1 MADEVHEVVTL
12 LLARMESNPEEF
24 EFHAS
29 GSLAVTGRWETWI
42 AQLGWHFNEAEKAL
56 IYGKARELIFQ
67 RVHGEVLDE
76 LLNGE
81 DRRRKER
88 EEQEYERQMMR
99 QSTLA
104 QQQKA
109 YVSQLQGMVGQV
121 YGGGGGAGAALSGYQ
136 NAAGAQGIVGKS
148 YTHAIMDEHDSYLDR
163 LRSTPTG
170 SITSVLPVANGGTD
184 NTIINQIKNMLKKGK

>member
-67 RVHGEVLDE
+67 RVHEEVLDE

-88 EEQEYERQMMR
+88 EDREYELHIAHAARQ
-99 QSTLA
+99 QQQQALA

-109 YVSQLQGMVGQV
+109 YVNQLNGMVGQV
-121 YGGGGGAGAALSGYQ
+121 YGGGGGAGA
-136 NAAGAQGIVGKS
+136 AQGIVGKS

-163 LRSTPTG
+163 LRNTPTG
-170 SITSVLPVANGGTD
+170 SITSAATPKLSPYDKIMNA
-184 NTIINQIKNMLKKGK
+184 LKKGK

>member
-1 MADEVHEVVTL
+1 MEDEVHEVVTL

-81 DRRRKER
+81 DRRRKEAEDR
-88 EEQEYERQMMR
+88 EYERHLAYAAMQ
-99 QSTLA
+99 QQQALA

-109 YVSQLQGMVGQV
+109 YVSQLNGMVGQV
-121 YGGGGGAGAALSGYQ
+121 YGGGGGAGL
-136 NAAGAQGIVGKS
+136 AQGIVGS
-148 YTHAIMDEHDSYLDR
+148 YDYDLDKYR
-163 LRSTPTG
+163 NTPTG
-170 SITSVLPVANGGTD
+170 SITSALPVANGGTSS
-184 NTIINQIKNMLKKGK
+184 TIINQIKNALKKGK

>member
-81 DRRRKER
+81 DRRRKEVEDR
-88 EEQEYERQMMR
+88 EYERH
-99 QSTLA
+99 LA
-104 QQQKA
+104 QALQHTKQQAMQQQIQA
-109 YVSQLQGMVGQV
+109 YQQASG
-121 YGGGGGAGAALSGYQ
+121 GGGGGAG
-136 NAAGAQGIVGKS
+136 IVGS
-148 YTHAIMDEHDSYLDR
+148 YDYDLDR
-163 LRSTPTG
+163 YRNTPTG
-170 SITSVLPVANGGTD
+170 TTTAARYPTSTDMKNNGIMGALRKL
-184 NTIINQIKNMLKKGK
+184 I

>member
-81 DRRRKER
+81 DRRRKEAEDR
-88 EEQEYERQMMR
+88 EYERQMMVR
-99 QSTLA
+99 QAGLA

-109 YVSQLQGMVGQV
+109 YVSQIQGMVGQV
-121 YGGGGGAGAALSGYQ
+121 YGGGGGGA
-136 NAAGAQGIVGKS
+136 GIVGK
-148 YTHAIMDEHDSYLDR
+148 HAAGEYDYDLDR
-163 LRSTPTG
+163 YRNTPTG
-170 SITSVLPVANGGTD
+170 SITSAVKPKPSPYDKIMNA
-184 NTIINQIKNMLKKGK
+184 LKKGK